1 MKELDLLKKDWQQKA
16 NSFQQVSEKDI
27 YKMIHKSSSSVVRLI
42 LIIGI
47 FEFLFWIGMSIF
59 SNNDDY
65 FNKLN
70 IKNVVTFLKVLSYI
84 HYAII
89 IFFIY
94 AFYKN
99 YIVISTTDSTKVLM
113 KNILKTRRTVNIYV
127 WYNLGMVITCLIIG
141 FYLAYFYNPELAMV
155 KDKIEHDG
163 IKTMLAF
170 IGIMVLM
177 LVVFTLIFWL
187 FYKLLYGILMR
198 KLYKNYEELK
208 KIDL

>member
-1 MKELDLLKKDWQQKA
+1 MKELDLLKKDWQQRA

-47 FEFLFWIGMSIF
+47 FEFLFWIGISLF
-59 SNNDDY
+59 SNNDEY

-70 IKNVVTFLKVLSYI
+70 MDNLIVFLRVLSYT

-94 AFYKN
+94 SFYKN
-99 YIVISTTDSTKVLM
+99 YVVISTTDSTKVLM

-127 WYNLGMVITCLIIG
+127 WYNLGMVIFCLIIG
-141 FYLAYFYNPELAMV
+141 FFIAYFYNPDLAMM

-163 IKTMLAF
+163 KALLVF

-177 LVVFTLIFWL
+177 LIVFTLLFWL

>member
-1 MKELDLLKKDWQQKA
+1 MKELDLLKKDWQLKA

-47 FEFLFWIGMSIF
+47 FEFLFWIGISLF
-59 SNNDDY
+59 SNNDEY
-65 FNKLN
+65 FNRLN
-70 IKNVVTFLKVLSYI
+70 IDNVMVFLRALSYT

-94 AFYKN
+94 SFYKN

-127 WYNLGMVITCLIIG
+127 WYNLGMVILCLLIG
-141 FYLAYFYNPELAMV
+141 FYIAYFHNPDLALV

-163 IKTMLAF
+163 IKTMAVF
-170 IGIMVLM
+170 IGTMLIMLI
-177 LVVFTLIFWL
+177 VFTLIFWL